1 MPCRPLRLISILLF
15 AAGCGQGD
23 AGPPTAHLTGRVTI
37 DGAEL
42 PDDADGTIIFRPRGG
57 GQAQPASAPIV
68 GGKYDAAEVPIGEIR
83 VTFNI
88 GRETGR
94 MISEDGGSP
103 FKERADLVPTGSR
116 IGIDVTVSEDGEL
129 DFNLE

>member
-1 MPCRPLRLISILLF
+1 MPCRPLLLILSPLIV
-15 AAGCGQGD
+15 AGCGRGD
-23 AGPPTAHLTGRVTI
+23 DGPPTAHITGRVTI
-37 DGAEL
+37 AKMAL

-57 GQAQPASAPIV
+57 GQAQPASATIV
-68 GGKYDAAEVPIGEIR
+68 AGRYDVAEAPVGEVR

-94 MISEDGGSP
+94 MIREDGGSP
-103 FKERADLVPTGSR
+103 FKERVDLVPPQSR
-116 IGIDVTVSEDGEL
+116 TGIDVTVSEDTEL